1 MNDKPYSSLAY
12 GTLELTGSWTQTE
25 RDLLKPVLE
34 GMGYYWDYLSL
45 AAPLSLEGPTGFFGG
60 SEIPLGMFL
69 FEELYEMTEDDMRRT
84 APDSFS
90 IKDGAISAL
99 ANAMQKNGLE
109 IELKFTVKNVGEAE
123 YHEVYRVAAEYIE
136 MMEGVCLCAKDVF
149 SDRPPYQPGDTPFDL
164 TPFPHPESNPD

>member
-1 MNDKPYSSLAY
+1 MLFRS
-12 GTLELTGSWTQTE
+12 
-25 RDLLKPVLE
+25 PVLE

-149 SDRPPYQPGDTPFDL
+149 SDRPPYQPGDTPFL
-164 TPFPHPESNPD
+164 HPESNPD